1 MSKRDYYEVLE
12 VGKDVSPED
21 LKKAY
26 RKQAIKFHPDKNPGK
41 KDTEEKFKEAAEAY
55 EVLSDPAKRKRYDQ
69 FGHAGVGNGQGRGG
83 FSGGMTMEDIFS
95 HFGDIF
101 GGGGGGGDPFS
112 SFFGGG
118 GGGRRGKTVNR
129 GSNLRVKVKLTL
141 EEIAHGVEKK
151 IKVNKYLA
159 CNTCKGTGAKD
170 GSAYSTCSTC
180 RGSGHVSRITSTF
193 LGQMQTSQTCPN
205 CGGEGQVITDKCTD
219 CAGNGVVK
227 GEEVISI
234 RIPTGVSEGM
244 QLSMGGKGNAAARGG
259 IAGDLLIQIEETG
272 HELFDRDGSN
282 LLYEHYI
289 TFSEAALGSTAE
301 IPTID
306 GKVKIKI
313 EPGTQSGKV
322 LRLRSKGLSSI
333 NGYEG
338 KGDML
343 VSIVIWTPKSLTK
356 EEKAILEKLDNSANF
371 KPSPGTRDKNIF
383 SRMKNLFDQ

>member
-1 MSKRDYYEVLE
+1 MSKRDYYEILE
-12 VGKDVSPED
+12 VSKDASPEE

-26 RKQAIKFHPDKNPGK
+26 RKQAIRFHPDKNPGK
-41 KDTEEKFKEAAEAY
+41 KDAEEKFKEAAEAY
-55 EVLSDPAKRKRYDQ
+55 EVLSDPNKRQRYDQ
-69 FGHAGVGNGQGRGG
+69 YGHAGLGNGGG
-83 FSGGMTMEDIFS
+83 FSGFGGGGMSMDDIFS

-101 GGGGGGGDPFS
+101 GGGGGGDPFS

-118 GGGRRGKTVNR
+118 GRRGKSVNR

-141 EEIAHGVEKK
+141 EEIAGGVEKK

-159 CNTCKGTGAKD
+159 CETCKGTGAKG
-170 GSAYSTCSTC
+170 GSSFSTCSTC
-180 RGSGHVSRITSTF
+180 HGTGHVSRVTSTF
-193 LGQMQTSQTCPN
+193 LGQMQTTATCPN
-205 CGGEGQVITDKCTD
+205 CGGEGKIITDKCID

-234 RIPTGVSEGM
+234 RIPAGVSEGM

-259 IAGDLLIQIEETG
+259 IAGDLLIQIEEIK
-272 HELFDRDGSN
+272 HDWFERDGNN
-282 LLYEHYI
+282 LLYEHFI
-289 TFSEAALGSTAE
+289 TFSDAALGSSAE

-322 LRLRSKGLSSI
+322 LRLRGKGLTSI

-338 KGDML
+338 KGDL
-343 VSIVIWTPKSLTK
+343 LINIIIWTPKNLSK
-356 EEKAILEKLDNSANF
+356 EEKNMLEKLGKSTNF
-371 KPSPGTRDKNIF
+371 KPSPGAHDKNIF
-383 SRMKNLFDQ
+383 SRMKDLFEQ

>member
-1 MSKRDYYEVLE
+1 MSKRDFYEILE
-12 VGKDVSPED
+12 VSKDASPEE

-41 KDTEEKFKEAAEAY
+41 KDAEDKFKEAAEAY
-55 EVLSDPAKRKRYDQ
+55 EVLSDPNKRQRYDQ
-69 FGHAGVGNGQGRGG
+69 YGHAGMGNSGHGG
-83 FSGGMTMEDIFS
+83 GGMNMEDIFS

-101 GGGGGGGDPFS
+101 GGGGNDPFS
-112 SFFGGG
+112 SFFGG

-159 CNTCKGTGAKD
+159 CNTCRGTGAKG
-170 GSAYSTCSTC
+170 GSSYSTCSTC
-180 RGSGHVSRITSTF
+180 RGTGHVSRVTSTF
-193 LGQMQTSQTCPN
+193 LGQMQTTQTCPN
-205 CGGEGQVITDKCTD
+205 CGGEGQIITDKCTD

-234 RIPTGVSEGM
+234 QIPAGVSEGM

-259 IAGDLLIQIEETG
+259 ISGDLLIQIEEFA
-272 HELFDRDGSN
+272 HEKFERDGNN
-282 LLYEHYI
+282 LLYEHFVS
-289 TFSEAALGSTAE
+289 FSEATLGSSAE

-313 EPGTQSGKV
+313 EPGTQSGKI
-322 LRLRSKGLSSI
+322 LRLRGKGLNSI

-338 KGDML
+338 KGDL
-343 VSIVIWTPKSLTK
+343 LISIVIWTPKTLSK
-356 EEKAILEKLDNSANF
+356 EEKAILEKLGSSSNF
-371 KPSPGTRDKNIF
+371 KPSPGAQDKNIF
-383 SRMKNLFDQ
+383 SRMKDLFEQ

>member
-1 MSKRDYYEVLE
+1 MTKKDFYEILE
-12 VGKDVSPED
+12 VSKDATPEE

-41 KDTEEKFKEAAEAY
+41 KEAEEKFKEAAEAY
-55 EVLSDPAKRKRYDQ
+55 EVLSDQNKRQRYDQ
-69 FGHAGVGNGQGRGG
+69 YGHAGLANGGG
-83 FSGGMTMEDIFS
+83 YSGFGGGGMSMDDIFS

-101 GGGGGGGDPFS
+101 GGGGNDPFN

-118 GGGRRGKTVNR
+118 GKRGKTVNR

-151 IKVNKYLA
+151 IKVNKYIS
-159 CNTCKGTGAKD
+159 CNTCKGSGAKG
-170 GSAYSTCSTC
+170 GSSFSTCSTC
-180 RGSGHVSRITSTF
+180 RGSGHVSRVTSTF
-193 LGQMQTSQTCPN
+193 LGQMQTTSVCPN
-205 CGGEGQVITDKCTD
+205 CGGEGQIITDKCID

-234 RIPTGVSEGM
+234 RIPAGVSEGM
-244 QLSMGGKGNAAARGG
+244 QLSMSGKGNSAARSG
-259 IAGDLLIQIEETG
+259 IAGDLLIQIEEIK
-272 HELFDRDGSN
+272 HEMFERDGNN
-282 LLYEHYI
+282 LSYDHYI
-289 TFSEAALGSTAE
+289 TFSEAALGSSAE

-322 LRLRSKGLSSI
+322 LRLRSKGLPSV

-338 KGDML
+338 KGDLM
-343 VSIVIWTPKSLTK
+343 INIIIWTPKILTK
-356 EEKAILEKLDNSANF
+356 EEKTILEKLGKSENF
-371 KPSPGTRDKNIF
+371 KPGPGVYDKNIF
-383 SRMKNLFDQ
+383 SRMKDLFEQ